1 MSEKCSIFS
10 FSAGHN
16 NYKNLGYFWMRHGLH

>member
-1 MSEKCSIFS
+1 MSEKCSNFS

-16 NYKNLGYFWMRHGLH
+16 NYENLGYFWMGHGIH